1 MSLADKT
8 VLVTGAGRG
17 IGAGIARCFA
27 ARGANVVVTDL
38 EEAIVQET
46 ATSLAG
52 EFGTKALGLVADA
65 ASQESMAECF
75 DQVAAD
81 LGTLDVLINNAGVG
95 GPNLGFEEVAEDS
108 PVSGMP
114 DAAWDEQLKY
124 NLRTA
129 FSSTSA
135 AIPRM
140 NDGGSI
146 VNIASIAAL
155 GPSPELPAYGA
166 AKAGVVHLTK
176 TFALE
181 LAPRGIRVNCICP
194 GLLWTRAWEMLAS
207 RMQTGAPEMANM
219 SPRQI
224 FEAVVKQSTPLGDEQ
239 TPEDIGNLAVF
250 YASDEARMITGQ
262 VVAVDGGITLRRGG

>member
-1 MSLADKT
+1 MSLTNKT

-27 ARGANVVVTDL
+27 AKGARVAITDL
-38 EEAIVQET
+38 DESLVRDAAASLGTDAI
-46 ATSLAG
+46 
-52 EFGTKALGLVADA
+52 GLVADA
-65 ASQESMAECF
+65 ADQGSMAACIDKVTEE
-75 DQVAAD
+75 
-81 LGTLDVLINNAGVG
+81 LGTLDILINNAGIG
-95 GPNLGFEEVAEDS
+95 GLDLDYEEVAE
-108 PVSGMP
+108 VSALAGMT
-114 DAAWDEQLKY
+114 DGAWDEQLMY

-129 FSSTSA
+129 FSSSRA
-135 AIPRM
+135 AISRM

-166 AKAGVVHLTK
+166 AKAGVVHLTR
-176 TFALE
+176 TLAVE
-181 LAPRGIRVNCICP
+181 LAPRHIRVNCICP
-194 GLLWTRAWEMLAS
+194 GLLWTRAWEMLAT
-207 RMQTGAPEMANM
+207 RMQTSQPEMANM

-224 FEAVVKQSTPLGDEQ
+224 FEAFVQQSTPLGAEQ

-262 VVAVDGGITLRRGG
+262 VVAVDGGITLRR